1 MSIIFKVTSK
11 YYQIITSCYDYIIQY
26 VLFSWNYLLTFQTS
40 TPWKYSKTK
49 YTKSWIAI
57 KVSIIGTQ
65 IIIKTT
71 SMKYLR

>member
-1 MSIIFKVTSK
+1 MSIILKVTSK
-11 YYQIITSCYDYIIQY
+11 YYQIIISYYDYIIKK

-40 TPWKYSKTK
+40 TPKKYSKIE
-49 YTKSWIAI
+49 YTKSWITF
-57 KVSIIGTQ
+57 KVSIIDTQ